1 MPSRRFHT
9 TATQRASSDV
19 SIFQRT
25 SSSIWQCR
33 FKLPNGQWHRLST
46 GSSDEAQAQLVAVK
60 LAHQWAAREQLGLPI
75 RRPTFGTIAREV
87 RQELEQSLAAHHG
100 KVVYQDYIT
109 VLDKYLIP
117 FFGSHRFED
126 ITSEQLSEFDRWRE
140 TQNRRTLS
148 ISTMRTHAAAFNRV
162 TDAARMRGLLPANRP
177 SPTLSMSGERGRIRP
192 GFDRAEIDH
201 LLEFAVSWAQVG
213 RLAIER
219 EIRPLLRD
227 YVEFLLFTG
236 VRHGTEARRL
246 QWRHLQW
253 HVDGERRFLRIWVS
267 GKTGPRYLIAKSGAV
282 EALDRLASRNV
293 RLSLERAIDQRV
305 PGKVFV
311 CGSGYEPHDLRGS
324 FRRLVRDSGLLKD
337 TGNETRTLYSLR
349 HTYATFAL
357 QGGISIHTVARQM
370 GTSVKMLERHY
381 FKLTPMMNAHELGV

>member
-1 MPSRRFHT
+1 MPSRQCQP
-9 TATQRASSDV
+9 AAAQRVSSDI

-148 ISTMRTHAAAFNRV
+148 LSTMRTHAAAFNPRTV
-162 TDAARMRGLLPANRP
+162 RDAETGLRRSVDIPKRLRP
-177 SPTLSMSGERGRIRP
+177 WWWISEAGKVCVSIRYGSKVLELSKGKAAVEVATPDDLVSTLE
-192 GFDRAEIDH
+192 
-201 LLEFAVSWAQVG
+201 AV
-213 RLAIER
+213 
-219 EIRPLLRD
+219 
-227 YVEFLLFTG
+227 
-236 VRHGTEARRL
+236 RR
-246 QWRHLQW
+246 
-253 HVDGERRFLRIWVS
+253 
-267 GKTGPRYLIAKSGAV
+267 AV
-282 EALDRLASRNV
+282 EAGELDAQIEAASG
-293 RLSLERAIDQRV
+293 A
-305 PGKVFV
+305 
-311 CGSGYEPHDLRGS
+311 
-324 FRRLVRDSGLLKD
+324 LKA
-337 TGNETRTLYSLR
+337 G
-349 HTYATFAL
+349 
-357 QGGISIHTVARQM
+357 
-370 GTSVKMLERHY
+370 
-381 FKLTPMMNAHELGV
+381 FKN

>member
-1 MPSRRFHT
+1 LDIREFFNADRSPSARVLMPSRQCQPA
-9 TATQRASSDV
+9 ATLRVSSEV

-46 GSSDEAQAQLVAVK
+46 GSSDEAQAQLVALK

-148 ISTMRTHAAAFNRV
+148 LSTMRTHAAAFNRV
-162 TDAARMRGLLPANRP
+162 TDAAQMRGLLPANRP
-177 SPTLSMSGERGRIRP
+177 SPTLSVSGERGKIRP
-192 GFDRAEIDH
+192 GFDRSEIDH
-201 LLEFAVSWAQVG
+201 LLEFAVSWVQVG

-246 QWRHLQW
+246 EWRHLQW
-253 HVDGERRFLRIWVS
+253 HVDGERRYLRIWVS
-267 GKTGPRYLIAKSGAV
+267 GKTGPRHLIAKSGAV
-282 EALDRLASRNV
+282 DALDRLARRNLG
-293 RLSLERAIDQRV
+293 LSLEEAIDQRS

-311 CGSGYEPHDLRGS
+311 CASGYEPHDLRGS
-324 FRRLVRDSGLLKD
+324 FRRLMRDSGLLKD
-337 TGNETRTLYSLR
+337 TGVTCAPSMMMLSFMKTART
-349 HTYATFAL
+349 
-357 QGGISIHTVARQM
+357 
-370 GTSVKMLERHY
+370 TS
-381 FKLTPMMNAHELGV
+381 TS